1 MRKFGA
7 VLAAGLALATVAI
20 PQAAFATDP
29 EAQQYAYEQCS
40 QGQWAELGYASFN
53 QCTYYKIQE
62 WEINHP

>member
-7 VLAAGLALATVAI
+7 VLVAGLALATVTI

-29 EAQQYAYEQCS
+29 EAEQYAYALCS
-40 QGQWAELGYASFN
+40 HNQWAWEGYASFS